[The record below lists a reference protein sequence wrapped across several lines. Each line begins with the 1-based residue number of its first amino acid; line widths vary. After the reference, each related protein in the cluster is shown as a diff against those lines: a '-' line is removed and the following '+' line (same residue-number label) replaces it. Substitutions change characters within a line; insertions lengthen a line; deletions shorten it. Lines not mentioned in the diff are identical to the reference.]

1 MAASSKEVQ
10 IMSRH
15 FIFISLLAALSS
27 GEKYK
32 LKEIDLD
39 FVKND
44 KPVRIFTD
52 AQLKEYDGSDVRIV
66 NRLIKPV
73 SSLRV
78 RLMRSYVACRPNRL
92 LQNKKRHVF

>member
-73 SSLRV
+73 SSLR
-78 RLMRSYVACRPNRL
+78 LMRSYVACRPNRL
-92 LQNKKRHVF
+92 LQNKKRHDF